1 ALRSALGSFVAST
14 QEHVTGEVRV
24 HLERGAASVTG
35 RRAPGSLYQPAL
47 ATYDREYDT
56 FDHSAARGFIE
67 LFGLPLRTQ
76 TRTQGALEDS
86 EPLRVERRVHRAPR
100 V

>member
-1 ALRSALGSFVAST
+1 
-14 QEHVTGEVRV
+14 VTGEVRIR
-24 HLERGAASVTG
+24 LEHGAAHVSG
-35 RRAPGSLYQPAL
+35 RRAPASLYQPAL
-47 ATYDREYDT
+47 ATYDRNHDA

-86 EPLRVERRVHRAPR
+86 APLPVERRVHRATGG
-100 V
+100 